1 MLCRFNNK
9 SAYLQSTT
17 ALIPDKY
24 YFYPKSRVMFFILSK
39 VLLFLISPVMWVLAL
54 LIAAIIVKNRK
65 VKYRVLIAATA
76 VLLIFSNP
84 ALLNQFAKH
93 WDLPPGELKAPSYS
107 CAIVLGGFVM
117 TDGHENGLFSGAADR
132 FIQGLK
138 LKVTGKA
145 SKILVSGGNGTLMPG
160 KFREA
165 TWVRTQLLEFNVP
178 DTCILIESNS
188 RNTIE
193 NAAFSKELLIKNHL
207 QPPYLLVTS
216 AFHMRRSVG
225 IFKKAG
231 MEVIPYPCNY
241 LSGREK
247 FSFFQFTPDAETF
260 YKWHLYIKEVVGV
273 AVNYFKK

>member
-1 MLCRFNNK
+1 
-9 SAYLQSTT
+9 
-17 ALIPDKY
+17 
-24 YFYPKSRVMFFILSK
+24 MFFILSK
-39 VLLFLISPVMWVLAL
+39 VLLFLISPIMWVLGL
-54 LIAAIIVKNRK
+54 LIAAVIIKNRRL
-65 VKYRVLIAATA
+65 KYRFLIAAVA
-76 VLLIFSNP
+76 VLLLFSNP
-84 ALLNQFAKH
+84 ALLNQFAKR
-93 WDLPPGELKAPSYS
+93 WDIPPGELKAPSYS

-117 TDGHENGLFSGAADR
+117 ADQNGHGMFSGAADR

-145 SKILVSGGNGTLMPG
+145 SNLLISGGNGLLIPG
-160 KFREA
+160 KFKEA
-165 TWVRTQLLEFNVP
+165 IWVKQQLLDFNVP
-178 DTCILIESNS
+178 DSCILIESKS

-231 MEVIPYPCNY
+231 IEVIPYPCNY
-241 LSGREK
+241 LSGIDK
-247 FSFFQFTPDAETF
+247 FSFFQFMPDAETF
-260 YKWHLYIKEVVGV
+260 YKWHLYVKEVVGV